1 VRFLFFG
8 GKGGA
13 GKTTCAAA
21 TALRHADSG
30 RRVLLVST
38 DPAHSLGD
46 ALGVGLGPEPQE
58 IPARRG
64 RLLAAELDAKGALE
78 RWLGE
83 RRADLAMLAERG
95 TYLAQEDIQRFLD
108 LGLPG
113 VDELV
118 GLVELLRLARNF
130 PGDGPGDEVVVDTA
144 PTAHTLRLLAMP
156 DELRRFAS
164 ALDRLQERHRAVAQ
178 AFGGAWQPDR
188 ADALITEIETQGRDL
203 QTLLRDPERTAFFW
217 VLLPETLSVEETKD
231 GVRTLE
237 AAGIPVPELIVNR
250 LTPPPD
256 TPCAR
261 CEARRQ
267 AEREAVE
274 ALRGAFPE
282 RPVRFLPALPREP
295 RGRTA
300 LRELGR
306 SKDSKDFKDSKGG
319 KTAKPRG
326 KSAPSSLKSLL
337 SLESLGLLPDT
348 LRLLFVGGKGGV
360 GKTTCAATLALLLA
374 EARPGR
380 RVLLLST
387 DPAHSLADA
396 LDVPLG
402 DDPRPVPGA
411 PAGLR
416 ARELDAPR
424 TFAAWRARHLVQID
438 EWLAGAAD
446 DDRDQDAW
454 QGLLDLAPPGLDELS
469 AVSALIDALEGAER
483 EPAEDLVVV
492 DTAPT
497 GHALRLL
504 EAPGLMQGWVKELLR
519 LLLEYRE
526 AVHLGRL
533 AEELLELSRALRRLG
548 TTLQDPAQTRFLA
561 VTRAAELPRRE
572 TVRLLAELERL
583 DLAVPAI
590 LVDAVTPAGCSRCE
604 EAAAVEQAEIRR
616 LRQDLDRAGRERCA
630 IISAPAVYPPPRG
643 VDPLRDWGR
652 AWTLG
657 DQEATREP

>member
-1 VRFLFFG
+1 MTFLFFG
-8 GKGGA
+8 GKGGT

-21 TALRHADSG
+21 TALRHADAG

-46 ALGVGLGPEPQE
+46 ALGVGLGPEPRE

-64 RLLAAELDAKGALE
+64 RLAAAELDAGGALE

-83 RRADLAMLAERG
+83 RRAELETIAERG
-95 TYLAQEDIQRFLD
+95 TYLAKEDIQRFLD

-118 GLVELLRLARNF
+118 GLVELMRLARDF
-130 PGDGPGDEVVVDTA
+130 PGDEVVVDTA

-164 ALDRLQERHRAVAQ
+164 ALDRLQERHRAVAT
-178 AFGGAWQPDR
+178 AFGGARQPDR

-217 VLLPETLSVEETKD
+217 VLLPEALSVEETKD
-231 GVRTLE
+231 GIRSLE
-237 AAGIPVPELIVNR
+237 EAGIPVPELIVNR
-250 LTPPPD
+250 MTPPPTPPD

-274 ALRGAFPE
+274 ALRAAFPK
-282 RPVRFLPALPREP
+282 RPVRFLPALPKEP

-300 LRELGR
+300 LRAVGR
-306 SKDSKDFKDSKGG
+306 LLEGSKDSKDPKDNKRQSG
-319 KTAKPRG
+319 
-326 KSAPSSLKSLL
+326 L
-337 SLESLGLLPDT
+337 SLESFGSFESLESLLLPDT

-402 DDPRPVPGA
+402 DDPRPVPGT

-438 EWLAGAAD
+438 EWLAGAAE

-469 AVSALIDALEGAER
+469 AVSALIDALEGTSR
-483 EPAEDLVVV
+483 EPADDLVIV

-504 EAPGLMQGWVKELLR
+504 EAPGLMQAWVKELLS

-548 TTLQDPAQTRFLA
+548 TTLHDPARTRFLA

-572 TVRLLAELERL
+572 TVRLFAELERL
-583 DLAVPAI
+583 DLAAPAV
-590 LVDAVTPAGCSRCE
+590 LVDAVTAPGCGQCD
-604 EAAAVEQAEIRR
+604 AAAAIEQAEIRR
-616 LRQDLDRAGRERCA
+616 LRQDLGRAGRERCA

-652 AWTLG
+652 TWTLW
-657 DQEATREP
+657 DNEATREP